1 MGISAEKFCS
11 EWFGGGGLAQLYGK
25 VAALA
30 AYGVTT
36 WPWQIV
42 VSTRFT
48 PSRYG
53 ISR

>member
-1 MGISAEKFCS
+1 MGVSAEEFVVTGS
-11 EWFGGGGLAQLYGK
+11 AEGGLAQRYGK